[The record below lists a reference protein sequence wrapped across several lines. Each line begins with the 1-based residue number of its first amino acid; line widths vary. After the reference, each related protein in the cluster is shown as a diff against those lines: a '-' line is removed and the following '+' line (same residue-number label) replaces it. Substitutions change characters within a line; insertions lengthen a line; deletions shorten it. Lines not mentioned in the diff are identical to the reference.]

1 MTSTDEGENGTVA
14 RPDSGRRKSPSA
26 PVPHRAGHSR
36 ISPRTA
42 TTREVTAINRT
53 AILDLLRSNGPLS
66 RRAIGQS
73 TGLSSATVER
83 LCQALLE
90 EGAIVHGGVD
100 RSATGRPS
108 HLLKYVAD
116 IRTVAA
122 VDMTENNARGRI
134 IDLSGN
140 VLYETYEPFNFR
152 DSDASTARLDGLL
165 RLVDRI
171 TSGETGT
178 DAPLTGIGIALPG
191 ITHDGVVVNAI
202 ELDWRDVPVAR
213 IVTERTGLPVL
224 AENDANA
231 TAYSELLHGAARD
244 AESAV
249 ALVLGTGIGAGIVSE
264 GRIHRGAGSVAGEVG
279 YLLTSAKSFSRYF
292 TDLGDVEGCISGEIR
307 PYMQHGDG
315 HLDRRIGPAFRAM
328 MKLVEQGDADAA
340 RARDEFFDNIAL
352 ICAATAVVVAPS
364 VIVLAGAFAQYSVL
378 SAEQITRR
386 LVGRIP
392 SVPRIVPSRFG
403 FDAAITGI
411 GDLAIE
417 RARTATYLT

>member
-1 MTSTDEGENGTVA
+1 
-14 RPDSGRRKSPSA
+14 
-26 PVPHRAGHSR
+26 
-36 ISPRTA
+36 
-42 TTREVTAINRT
+42 VTAVNRT
-53 AILDLLRSNGPLS
+53 AILDLLRSSGPLS
-66 RRAIGQS
+66 RRAIGQR

-90 EGAIVHGGVD
+90 DGAIVHGGVD
-100 RSATGRPS
+100 RSSTGRPS

-122 VDMTENNARGRI
+122 IDMTENNARGRI

-140 VLYETYEPFNFR
+140 VLYESYEPFMFHGTN
-152 DSDASTARLDGLL
+152 ASTARLDGLL
-165 RLVDRI
+165 VLVDRL
-171 TSGETGT
+171 TSEETGSS
-178 DAPLTGIGIALPG
+178 APLTGMGIALPG

-202 ELDWRDVPVAR
+202 ELDWLGVPVAR
-213 IVTERTGLPVL
+213 ILAERTGLPVL

-231 TAYSELLHGAARD
+231 TAYSELLHGAARN

-279 YLLTSAKSFSRYF
+279 YLLTSSHSFSRYF
-292 TDLGDVEGCISGEIR
+292 TDLGDVEGTISAEIR
-307 PYMQHGDG
+307 PYMQPSDG

-328 MKLVEQGDADAA
+328 MKLVEQGDPEAI

-364 VIVLAGAFAQYSVL
+364 VIVLAGAFAQYSAL

-392 SVPRIVPSRFG
+392 SVPEIVPSRFG